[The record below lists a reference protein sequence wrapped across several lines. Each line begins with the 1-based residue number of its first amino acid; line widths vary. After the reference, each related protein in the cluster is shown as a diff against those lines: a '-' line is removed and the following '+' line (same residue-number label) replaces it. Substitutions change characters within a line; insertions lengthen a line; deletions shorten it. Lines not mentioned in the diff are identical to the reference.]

1 MTHESPEKALGKE
14 SMMDYEVIGTGED
27 KSILFGAGI
36 ASLAKV
42 EQAIAKEFPGV
53 SLDQISVAGTY
64 DQELVVGLT
73 SKLARKP

>member
-1 MTHESPEKALGKE
+1 MEHELSEKAQGKE
-14 SMMDYEVIGTGED
+14 SMMDYEVIGTGEE

-42 EQAIAKEFPGV
+42 EQAIVKEFPGV

-64 DQELVVGLT
+64 DQELVIGLT
-73 SKLARKP
+73 SKLTRKP